1 MTLHEFSLANF
12 LACNVHSLQPKCMEI
27 LYATQVNKYDLLL
40 NEKKCHIYKEILHIR
55 RIHIEIKLGI
65 KIYFTKVS
73 NKSTPHRMSQLELG
87 THKS

>member
-40 NEKKCHIYKEILHIR
+40 NKKNAKCNALYSCL
-55 RIHIEIKLGI
+55 IHIEIKLGI

-73 NKSTPHRMSQLELG
+73 NKSIPHRMSQLELG
-87 THKS
+87 IHKS